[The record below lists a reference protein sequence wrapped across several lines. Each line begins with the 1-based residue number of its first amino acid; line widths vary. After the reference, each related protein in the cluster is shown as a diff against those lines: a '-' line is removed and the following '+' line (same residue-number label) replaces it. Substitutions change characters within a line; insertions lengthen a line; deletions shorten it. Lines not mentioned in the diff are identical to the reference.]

1 MAKAVWREEGDIL
14 KQTMSLPLYSGS
26 FIEYHGWDDMRR
38 ELARLGCEG
47 LEGVWSGEAFPPDLP
62 SELIIGYHLLFY
74 PDWLDFY
81 RDNKAMLVRK
91 FGALNTVECFYGGLD
106 PEILLKQYQ
115 QDLERAASLNAEYVV
130 FHVSDVS
137 IEEGYTYRWLLS
149 NQEVIDTAIEIINLI
164 LGERDWPFV
173 FLVENQWW
181 PGFTFTNPEETAR
194 LIGGIRYP
202 KKGIMLDT
210 GHLMN
215 TNTSLRTQRE
225 GAAYLR
231 KMLDTHGS
239 LCRYIQGVHLH
250 QSLSGP
256 YVTAC
261 TGKLPTDLPRD
272 YLERF
277 AVNYSHILRI
287 DQHLPW
293 TDPAILPVLERIEPH
308 WLTHELSSRNRRA
321 RAAAVMA
328 QTTLLRGGGLAC
340 G

>member
-14 KQTMSLPLYSGS
+14 KQTMSLPLCSGS
-26 FIEYHGWDDMRR
+26 FLEYHGWDDMHR
-38 ELARLGCEG
+38 ELARLGCNG
-47 LEGVWSGEAFPPDLP
+47 LEGIWSGEDFPPDLP
-62 SELIIGYHLLFY
+62 SGLIIGYHLLFY

-91 FGALNTVECFYGGLD
+91 FGALNTVERFYGGSD

-137 IEEGYTYRWLLS
+137 IEEGYTYRWLHS
-149 NQEVIDTAIEIINLI
+149 NQEVIDTAVEIINFI

-231 KMLDTHGS
+231 QMLDTHGS

-293 TDPAILPVLERIEPH
+293 TDPAILPVLECIEPH

-328 QTTLLRGGGLAC
+328 QTTLLKGGGLSC

>member
-14 KQTMSLPLYSGS
+14 KQTMSLPLCSGS

-38 ELARLGCEG
+38 ELARLGCDG

-91 FGALNTVECFYGGLD
+91 FGALNTVERFYGGLD

-137 IEEGYTYRWLLS
+137 IEEGYTY
-149 NQEVIDTAIEIINLI
+149 
-164 LGERDWPFV
+164 
-173 FLVENQWW
+173 
-181 PGFTFTNPEETAR
+181 
-194 LIGGIRYP
+194 
-202 KKGIMLDT
+202 
-210 GHLMN
+210 
-215 TNTSLRTQRE
+215 
-225 GAAYLR
+225 
-231 KMLDTHGS
+231 
-239 LCRYIQGVHLH
+239 
-250 QSLSGP
+250 
-256 YVTAC
+256 